1 LFIAGMCLCISL
13 FFLYECAGIST
24 REMLALPKSW
34 FMLIGLL
41 EVLGVD
47 SGNLCF
53 YFVTM

>member
-1 LFIAGMCLCISL
+1 
-13 FFLYECAGIST
+13 
-24 REMLALPKSW
+24 MLALPKSW